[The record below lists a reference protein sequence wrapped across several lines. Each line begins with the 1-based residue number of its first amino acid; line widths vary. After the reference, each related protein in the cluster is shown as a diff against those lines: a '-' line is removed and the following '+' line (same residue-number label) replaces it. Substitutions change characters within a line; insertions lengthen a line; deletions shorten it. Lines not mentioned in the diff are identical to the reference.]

1 MPKGSNY
8 KNDNGNKMQYW
19 KHYRRY
25 IIMQK
30 TRWRLQKK
38 SQTGTDFT
46 VTDAAN
52 GRSLGG
58 RMGDDFTLL
67 LRIFMC
73 RSPPPGQRGTKFGR
87 GQFGWALGTRLGVQP
102 WRRPLFD
109 TVPW

>member
-38 SQTGTDFT
+38 SQT
-46 VTDAAN
+46 
-52 GRSLGG
+52 
-58 RMGDDFTLL
+58 
-67 LRIFMC
+67 
-73 RSPPPGQRGTKFGR
+73 
-87 GQFGWALGTRLGVQP
+87 
-102 WRRPLFD
+102 
-109 TVPW
+109 